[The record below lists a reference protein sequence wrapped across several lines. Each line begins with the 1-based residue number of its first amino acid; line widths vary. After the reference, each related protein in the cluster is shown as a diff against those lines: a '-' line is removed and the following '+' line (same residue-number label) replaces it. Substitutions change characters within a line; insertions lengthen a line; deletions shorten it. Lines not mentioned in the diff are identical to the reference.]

1 VPTRSS
7 GADTGADNLA
17 WAGHLVDALVAAGVT
32 RAVLSPG
39 SRSTPLA
46 LAWLRH
52 PGARTFV
59 HVDERAAGFFA
70 LGLARGSGTPV
81 ALVATSGSA
90 PAHWLPAVIEAN
102 HSATP
107 LLLLSADRPA
117 ELQDCGANQ
126 TVDQVKLFGSHAR
139 AFHQTAEAT
148 RSPERVRQLRWLMSR
163 AADEALH
170 PLPGP
175 VHVNVPFREP
185 LLPAGEPPPLPH
197 HAAPPLTVHHP
208 LLAPDP
214 QAVNAIA
221 ALLAGRAGI
230 IVCGP
235 LPADS
240 AFAAAVAE
248 LAAQLGSVILADPL
262 SNLRFGPH
270 DRSRV
275 LARYD
280 AFLRH
285 GFVYEGTLQWVLR
298 FGAAPVSKPLTQ
310 LLERLAVPQVLVS
323 ADGRWL
329 DPMHRATCVL
339 HADPAPACHAL
350 SCAIE
355 RPFEAD
361 LLPPLRALESHAEAA
376 ARRLAG
382 AEPLFEA
389 DVIDTLL
396 SSLPDGARLYAGNSM
411 VIRDLDG
418 FSGSGGKRLTL
429 YGSRGASGIDGNV
442 ATALGIA
449 AAGEG
454 PLAAL
459 LGDLALF
466 HDLNA
471 LHAARDADALL
482 VVLNNG
488 GGGIFGYLPQAALP
502 EFERGWLTPADLDI
516 GGAARVFGVPH
527 RRAASA
533 AEFSRALG
541 ELLPQPGVRL
551 IEALI
556 DREASL
562 ARHRAYWEEPR

>member
-1 VPTRSS
+1 
-7 GADTGADNLA
+7 
-17 WAGHLVDALVAAGVT
+17 
-32 RAVLSPG
+32 
-39 SRSTPLA
+39 
-46 LAWLRH
+46 
-52 PGARTFV
+52 
-59 HVDERAAGFFA
+59 
-70 LGLARGSGTPV
+70 
-81 ALVATSGSA
+81 
-90 PAHWLPAVIEAN
+90 
-102 HSATP
+102 
-107 LLLLSADRPA
+107 
-117 ELQDCGANQ
+117 
-126 TVDQVKLFGSHAR
+126 
-139 AFHQTAEAT
+139 
-148 RSPERVRQLRWLMSR
+148 MSR
-163 AADEALH
+163 AADEARH

-197 HAAPPLTVHHP
+197 GAAPALTVSHP
-208 LLAPDP
+208 LVAPDP

-221 ALLAGRAGI
+221 GLMAGRAGI

-235 LPADS
+235 LAADG
-240 AFAAAVAE
+240 AFAAAAAE
-248 LAAQLGSVILADPL
+248 LAAQLGCVILADPL
-262 SNLRFGPH
+262 SNL
-270 DRSRV
+270 RV

-298 FGAAPVSKPLTQ
+298 FGAAPVSKPLAQ
-310 LLERLAVPQVLVS
+310 LLERLAAPQVLVS

-329 DPMHRATCVL
+329 DPMHRATWVL

-350 SCAIE
+350 SCAIQ

-396 SSLPDGARLYAGNSM
+396 SRLPDGARVYAGNSM
-411 VIRDLDG
+411 VIRDLDA
-418 FSGSGGKRLTL
+418 FSGSGGKQLTF

-459 LGDLALF
+459 VGDLALF

-502 EFERGWLTPADLDI
+502 EFERGWLTPVGLDI
-516 GGAARVFGVPH
+516 GGAARLFGVPH

-533 AEFSRALG
+533 AEFSRALD
-541 ELLPQPGVRL
+541 ELLPQRGARL
-551 IEALI
+551 IEAVI

-562 ARHRAYWEEPR
+562 AHHRAYWEEPR